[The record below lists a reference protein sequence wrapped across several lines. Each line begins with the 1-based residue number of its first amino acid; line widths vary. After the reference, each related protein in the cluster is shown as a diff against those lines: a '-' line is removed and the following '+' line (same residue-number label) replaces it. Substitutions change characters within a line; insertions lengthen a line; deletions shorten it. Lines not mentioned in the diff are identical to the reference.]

1 MDCNEALKEIH
12 ETIVWALETIK
23 KAETAMEATVMYGL
37 ALGRIGLVLQKM
49 GFDFDL
55 SNNEQ

>member
-12 ETIVWALETIK
+12 DTIVWALETVK
-23 KAETAMEATVMYGL
+23 KAEIARETTVVYGL

-49 GFDFDL
+49 GFDF
-55 SNNEQ
+55 E